1 MKRHAW
7 MMWSVVAVVGSAL
20 IAPGAFAK
28 EKDDNEGVYVTP
40 PSMFFGSVPSLAQQQ
55 TQQQTQQHPQ
65 QQTPEQAQQQAQEG
79 QQQAEQR
86 PLVNFFAPWENP
98 DSDK

>member
-1 MKRHAW
+1 VKKHAW

-20 IAPGAFAK
+20 VAPGAFAK
-28 EKDDNEGVYVTP
+28 EKDDNNGVYVTP

-55 TQQQTQQHPQ
+55 TLQT
-65 QQTPEQAQQQAQEG
+65 QQQAQEG
-79 QQQAEQR
+79 QQQWAEQR

-98 DSDK
+98 NSDK

>member
-28 EKDDNEGVYVTP
+28 EKDDNEGVYVMP

-55 TQQQTQQHPQ
+55 TRQ
-65 QQTPEQAQQQAQEG
+65 QAQQQAQGG

>member
-40 PSMFFGSVPSLAQQQ
+40 PSMFFGSVPSLALQQ
-55 TQQQTQQHPQ
+55 TQQNVQ
-65 QQTPEQAQQQAQEG
+65 QQTRQQAQQQAQEG

>member
-1 MKRHAW
+1 VKKHAW

-55 TQQQTQQHPQ
+55 TQQHPQ
-65 QQTPEQAQQQAQEG
+65 QQTPEQVQQQAQGG

>member
-1 MKRHAW
+1 VKKHAW

-20 IAPGAFAK
+20 VAPGAFAK
-28 EKDDNEGVYVTP
+28 EKDDNNGVYVTP

-55 TQQQTQQHPQ
+55 TQQT
-65 QQTPEQAQQQAQEG
+65 QQQAQEG
-79 QQQAEQR
+79 QQQWAEQR

-98 DSDK
+98 NSDK

>member
-1 MKRHAW
+1 MKKHAW

-55 TQQQTQQHPQ
+55 TQQNVQ
-65 QQTPEQAQQQAQEG
+65 QQTRQQAQQQAQEG